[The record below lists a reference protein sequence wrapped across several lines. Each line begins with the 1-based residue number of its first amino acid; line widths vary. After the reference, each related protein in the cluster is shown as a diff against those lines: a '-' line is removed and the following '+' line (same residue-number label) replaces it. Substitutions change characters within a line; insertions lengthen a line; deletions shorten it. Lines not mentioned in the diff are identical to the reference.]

1 MQIKTTPMR
10 TVTYLGV
17 DVQIPAHH
25 TAVAADGCGQVY
37 SYADT
42 PIEITTCWRSSNSYD
57 SPYKVPARV
66 DFAET
71 VEWRNSLQLYPLA
84 EANKVTAADLKG
96 EIADFPLH
104 VVQAMC
110 DEQVRQGNPFSP
122 AVFQSHREAD
132 LTHGGFNWFQSELGQ
147 GTWDTII
154 VKRAFHRMPA
164 AAHPHAELMYT
175 MRIWDANVKLPAAA
189 HPHAEL
195 MMEYA
200 KIARTTDKPWEHF
213 EVWQNDSC
221 VWKAIHLPMRFYPHM
236 EYRLKPEPKTIRI
249 GEYDVPEPV
258 REPLENGTTCW
269 YPKLS
274 NIDLIDGYIWCNDDT
289 DVRMLS
295 NGLIH
300 LTEEAAKA
308 HAEALLSLTKAAD

>member
-42 PIEITTCWRSSNSYD
+42 PIEITTCWRSSSSYD

-84 EANKVTAADLKG
+84 EANKV
-96 EIADFPLH
+96 
-104 VVQAMC
+104 
-110 DEQVRQGNPFSP
+110 
-122 AVFQSHREAD
+122 
-132 LTHGGFNWFQSELGQ
+132 
-147 GTWDTII
+147 
-154 VKRAFHRMPA
+154 
-164 AAHPHAELMYT
+164 
-175 MRIWDANVKLPAAA
+175 PAAA

-200 KIARTTDKPWEHF
+200 KIAQTTDEPWTHF
-213 EVWQNDSC
+213 ELRQNDSC
-221 VWKAIHLPMRFYPHM
+221 VWEAIHLPVRFYSHM
-236 EYRLKPEPKTIRI
+236 EYRLKPEPPKTIRI

-258 REPLENGTTCW
+258 REPLEKDTKYWIASFPLAELADSLKW
-269 YPKLS
+269 YSDKFD
-274 NIDLIDGYIWCNDDT
+274 N
-289 DVRMLS
+289 RMLK

-300 LTEEAAKA
+300 LTKEAAVI
-308 HAEALLSLTKAAD
+308 HAKALLSLTKAAE

>member
-71 VEWRNSLQLYPLA
+71 VEWRNSLQLFPLA
-84 EANKVTAADLKG
+84 EANKV
-96 EIADFPLH
+96 
-104 VVQAMC
+104 
-110 DEQVRQGNPFSP
+110 
-122 AVFQSHREAD
+122 
-132 LTHGGFNWFQSELGQ
+132 
-147 GTWDTII
+147 
-154 VKRAFHRMPA
+154 
-164 AAHPHAELMYT
+164 
-175 MRIWDANVKLPAAA
+175 PAAA

-200 KIARTTDKPWEHF
+200 KIAQTTDKPWEHF

-221 VWKAIHLPMRFYPHM
+221 VWKSIHLPVRFYSHM

-249 GEYDVPEPV
+249 GKYDVPEPV
-258 REPLENGTTCW
+258 REPLKNGTTCW

-289 DVRMLS
+289 DVRLLS
-295 NGLIH
+295 YGLIH

>member
-1 MQIKTTPMR
+1 MKIKNTPMR

-84 EANKVTAADLKG
+84 EANKV
-96 EIADFPLH
+96 
-104 VVQAMC
+104 
-110 DEQVRQGNPFSP
+110 
-122 AVFQSHREAD
+122 
-132 LTHGGFNWFQSELGQ
+132 
-147 GTWDTII
+147 
-154 VKRAFHRMPA
+154 
-164 AAHPHAELMYT
+164 
-175 MRIWDANVKLPAAA
+175 PAAA

-200 KIARTTDKPWEHF
+200 KIAQTTDEPWTHF
-213 EVWQNDSC
+213 ELRQNDSC
-221 VWKAIHLPMRFYPHM
+221 VWEAIHLPVCFYSHM
-236 EYRLKPEPKTIRI
+236 EYRLKPEPPKTIRI

-258 REPLENGTTCW
+258 REPLEKDTEYWIAHFSLEELANRFKW
-269 YPKLS
+269 YSDKFDNRVLK
-274 NIDLIDGYIWCNDDT
+274 
-289 DVRMLS
+289 

-300 LTEEAAKA
+300 LTKEDAVIHAKA
-308 HAEALLSLTKAAD
+308 LMSLTKAAE

>member
-1 MQIKTTPMR
+1 MKIKTTPMR
-10 TVTYLGV
+10 TVTYFGA
-17 DVQIPAHH
+17 DIKIPAHH
-25 TAVAADGCGQVY
+25 IAVAADADGFVY
-37 SYADT
+37 SYDAT

-84 EANKVTAADLKG
+84 EANKVTAADLKDLPVKPHPHFDLMMKYV
-96 EIADFPLH
+96 EIA
-104 VVQAMC
+104 Q
-110 DEQVRQGNPFSP
+110 
-122 AVFQSHREAD
+122 
-132 LTHGGFNWFQSELGQ
+132 
-147 GTWDTII
+147 
-154 VKRAFHRMPA
+154 
-164 AAHPHAELMYT
+164 
-175 MRIWDANVKLPAAA
+175 
-189 HPHAEL
+189 
-195 MMEYA
+195 
-200 KIARTTDKPWEHF
+200 TTDKPWEAF
-213 EVWQNDSC
+213 QVKGFVDEWVDVSANIIFNENLQ
-221 VWKAIHLPMRFYPHM
+221 
-236 EYRLKPEPKTIRI
+236 YRLKPEPPKTIRI

>member
-25 TAVAADGCGQVY
+25 TAVAADGRGQVY

-71 VEWRNSLQLYPLA
+71 IECRNSLQLYPLA

-96 EIADFPLH
+96 EIKNFPLH

-147 GTWDTII
+147 ETWDAII
-154 VKRAFHRMPA
+154 FKRAFHRMPA
-164 AAHPHAELMYT
+164 AAHPHAELM
-175 MRIWDANVKLPAAA
+175 
-189 HPHAEL
+189 
-195 MMEYA
+195 MEYA
-200 KIARTTDKPWEHF
+200 KIAQTTDKPWEHF

-221 VWKAIHLPMRFYPHM
+221 VWKAIHLPLRFYSHM
-236 EYRLKPEPKTIRI
+236 EYRLKPEPPKTIRI

-258 REPLENGTTCW
+258 REPLEKDTEYWIAHFSLAELANRFKW
-269 YPKLS
+269 YSDEFDKRVLK
-274 NIDLIDGYIWCNDDT
+274 
-289 DVRMLS
+289 

-300 LTEEAAKA
+300 LTKEAAVI
-308 HAEALLSLTKAAD
+308 HAKALLSLTKAAD

>member
-25 TAVAADGCGQVY
+25 TAVAADGHGQVY

-84 EANKVTAADLKG
+84 EANKV
-96 EIADFPLH
+96 
-104 VVQAMC
+104 
-110 DEQVRQGNPFSP
+110 
-122 AVFQSHREAD
+122 
-132 LTHGGFNWFQSELGQ
+132 
-147 GTWDTII
+147 
-154 VKRAFHRMPA
+154 
-164 AAHPHAELMYT
+164 
-175 MRIWDANVKLPAAA
+175 PAAA

-200 KIARTTDKPWEHF
+200 KIAQTTDEPWTHF
-213 EVWQNDSC
+213 ELRQNDSC
-221 VWKAIHLPMRFYPHM
+221 VWKAIHLPVRFYSHM
-236 EYRLKPEPKTIRI
+236 VYRLKPEPPKTIRI

-258 REPLENGTTCW
+258 REPLEKDTEYWIAHFSLAELANRFKW
-269 YPKLS
+269 YSDEFDKRALK
-274 NIDLIDGYIWCNDDT
+274 
-289 DVRMLS
+289 

-300 LTEEAAKA
+300 LTKEAAVIHAKA
-308 HAEALLSLTKAAD
+308 LISLTQAAE